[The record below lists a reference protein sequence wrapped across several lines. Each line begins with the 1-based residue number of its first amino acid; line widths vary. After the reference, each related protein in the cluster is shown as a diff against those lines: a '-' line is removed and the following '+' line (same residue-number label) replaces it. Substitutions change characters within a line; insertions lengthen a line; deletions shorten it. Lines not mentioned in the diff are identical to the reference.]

1 MDQRIQIRIRTKMSW
16 IRFRNTAAKLPFF
29 PPYIDEGFLGHVLM
43 DAGHSGPGVGGH
55 VSPMSDPLAA
65 AHAGRQPLLRI
76 KLRWEVHG
84 VSPAAQR

>member
-1 MDQRIQIRIRTKMSW
+1 MVRDPYTILFLNCFW
-16 IRFRNTAAKLPFF
+16 PNPKLPFS
-29 PPYIDEGFLGHVLM
+29 PPYIDEGLLGHVLM
-43 DAGHSGPGVGGH
+43 DAGDSGPGVGGH
-55 VSPMSDPLAA
+55 VAPMSDPLAA